1 MLITCA
7 EKLGM
12 HGWKDVGR
20 LRSLFWS
27 FHLFQEG
34 GEACDEA
41 NPLKNSVGEA
51 GWRDLGFVEHVL
63 CVGGTGP
70 ASEGGSRMLKACSLP
85 STNLVSCPGDTA
97 SWVQK

>member
-63 CVGGTGP
+63 CGGGHW
-70 ASEGGSRMLKACSLP
+70 ASL
-85 STNLVSCPGDTA
+85 
-97 SWVQK
+97 